1 MIANSAFLAA
11 MVLVLLVFSLMEQL
25 AFLAPY
31 KRLIVHRYLWTL
43 VSILVVMFLNLFA
56 LFNVINRRLFLKDTG
71 RKLAH
76 VEQQLLTR
84 DTIAHDLSDRLA
96 KTIEESGERAD
107 IRGRAPHRVFAPGE
121 SLDPRVDF
129 FQKLRKP
136 PAGIDDGQLADVS
149 KWICPAEKTP
159 FGQFILDNQNR
170 FVILDVGPSI
180 CSNRPA

>member
-43 VSILVVMFLNLFA
+43 VSILIVMFVNLFA
-56 LFNVINRRLFLKDTG
+56 LFHAINRRLFLKDTG

-76 VEQQLLTR
+76 VEKQLLTP

-96 KTIEESGERAD
+96 
-107 IRGRAPHRVFAPGE
+107 
-121 SLDPRVDF
+121 
-129 FQKLRKP
+129 Q
-136 PAGIDDGQLADVS
+136 DD
-149 KWICPAEKTP
+149 
-159 FGQFILDNQNR
+159 
-170 FVILDVGPSI
+170 
-180 CSNRPA
+180 